1 MPRHLHGIVD
11 VHSDHPAEA
20 VYLGLLGVTEREE
33 GGDVFVSVAKT
44 APRGRMRFDEAR
56 EHIGEAVAY
65 HPAGSEPEHGTI
77 AAASTVYVF
86 VQYPGERGTRATYPE
101 DLTLIAGDR

>member
-1 MPRHLHGIVD
+1 MMTL
-11 VHSDHPAEA
+11 
-20 VYLGLLGVTEREE
+20 
-33 GGDVFVSVAKT
+33 
-44 APRGRMRFDEAR
+44 DEAR
-56 EHIGEAVAY
+56 DHIGEAVAY

-101 DLTLIAGDR
+101 DLTLIAGER